1 MSAQTKDFDLEFDQD
16 SPRRSALFAN
26 FPAISDTVR
35 REFKQATMKAPTAQ
49 ETAVKIVE
57 AVEKASS
64 PRKIWLGQSNFLF
77 KWIIPYLP
85 VSAVDGLWAKVMRM
99 DLMTK

>member
-1 MSAQTKDFDLEFDQD
+1 MSAQTKDFDLEFGQD
-16 SPRRSALFAN
+16 SPRRSALFTN

-35 REFKQATMKAPTAQ
+35 REFKKSTMTAPTAQ

-57 AVEKASS
+57 AVDRARS
-64 PRKIWLGQSNFLF
+64 PRKIWLGQNNFLF
-77 KWIIPYLP
+77 KWVVPYLP